1 MKFVLAIAIVL
12 LIEYYGYVAFKG
24 IFSKTSTVQRVS
36 IIFYIVLTLLLW
48 VYFISFR
55 TLGINDVSRELKTVM
70 ATLFI
75 SFSVA
80 KLVAALFLFPE
91 DLVRV
96 VRWLLQKF
104 QQGASANIGAQSGIS
119 RSDFLNKLAL
129 IAAAVPFGTLIYG
142 AINNAYNYR
151 FRKQIISFPNLPK
164 AFEGFTIIQLSD
176 IHAGSFA
183 RTHPI
188 EEVIAKINALKPDL
202 ILFTGDLVNNIADE
216 MTEYKKFF
224 SRLRAK
230 SGVMS
235 VTGNHDYGDYIPW
248 NSIEEKQ
255 DNFKRL
261 LNTHKEMGWDI
272 LMNENRIIEKEGEKI
287 AILGIENWGAKMHF
301 PKYGKMELAYAGTE
315 NIPFKILMSHDP
327 SHWDA
332 QVRPEYPEIDLML
345 SGHTHGFQFGIENK
359 YIKWSPSQWAYKQ
372 WAGLYQQG
380 AQYLYVNRG
389 FGFLGYPGRVGI
401 LPEITIIK
409 LQRT

>member
-1 MKFVLAIAIVL
+1 MKFVVAIVIVL

-24 IFSKTSTVQRVS
+24 IFSKTPAVQRIS
-36 IIFYIVLTLLLW
+36 IGLYVAVTLLLW

-104 QQGASANIGAQSGIS
+104 QGANASVGTQSGIS

-151 FRKQIISFPNLPK
+151 FRKQNISFPNLPK

-176 IHAGSFA
+176 IHSGSFA

-188 EEVIAKINALKPDL
+188 EEVIAKINALNPDL

-216 MTEYKKFF
+216 MKDYKQFF

-230 SGVMS
+230 YGVMS

-248 NSIEEKQ
+248 NSIEEKR

-272 LMNENRIIEKEGEKI
+272 LMNEHRIIEKDGEKI
-287 AILGIENWGAKMHF
+287 AVLGIENWGAKMHF
-301 PKYGKMELAYAGTE
+301 PKYGKMELAHAGTK
-315 NIPFKILMSHDP
+315 NIPFKILLSHDP

-332 QVRPEYPEIDLML
+332 QVRPEYPDVDLML

-372 WAGLYQQG
+372 WAGLYQEG

-401 LPEITIIK
+401 LPEITVIK
-409 LQRT
+409 LQRA